1 MLQDVR
7 VREVETAEERWA
19 NFLAVRFIET
29 HVGLTCTTEQWIEA
43 ATRSRDGTRACCMI
57 ALVKL
62 EVSKLRPRR
71 VSHEAVGNGM

>member
-19 NFLAVRFIET
+19 NFLAARFIES

-43 ATRSRDGTRACCMI
+43 CNKVA
-57 ALVKL
+57 
-62 EVSKLRPRR
+62 
-71 VSHEAVGNGM
+71 